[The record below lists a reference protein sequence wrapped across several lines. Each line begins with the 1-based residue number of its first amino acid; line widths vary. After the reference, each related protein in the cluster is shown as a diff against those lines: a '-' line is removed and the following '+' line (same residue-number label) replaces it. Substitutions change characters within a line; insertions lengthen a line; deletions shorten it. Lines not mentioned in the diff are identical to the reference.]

1 MILLR
6 KTGFVALALA
16 GGLFLSSCSAPI
28 SSVREEPARATAG
41 IPLSVKPPGTGVTTV
56 KSAGSLPASTL
67 FRPAD
72 WEDLPGWLDDDLAEA
87 WPAWRMSCKALVK
100 KPGWKAVCQSSARLD
115 GRDSVAVREF
125 FHRYFRPHEVV
136 NQDETVNGLVTGYYE
151 PIIRGDLVRTD
162 VARFPVYGVPED
174 LITVDLS
181 SLYPEL
187 KHMRLRGRVVE
198 NRLVPYFSR
207 GEIADENS
215 GFSGTPIAW
224 VEDEVELFY
233 LQIQGSGRIELP
245 TGEQIR
251 IGYAEQNGHPFRSVA
266 RILIQRGE
274 LAAHEASMTG
284 VSRWGRKNP
293 GKLAALLNEN
303 PSYIFFRRLS
313 DSPSGPLGALGVPL
327 TERRSIAVDPR
338 FIPLGAPVFL
348 STACPMSDE
357 PLNRLVMAQDTGGA
371 IRGAVRVDFFWGL
384 GDEAGA
390 FASRTKHPGRKWV
403 LLPVGFKADGQS
415 GRN

>member
-1 MILLR
+1 MIRLR
-6 KTGFVALALA
+6 KAGSVALAIVA
-16 GGLFLSSCSAPI
+16 GLFLSSCSAPLASI
-28 SSVREEPARATAG
+28 REEPAQATASA
-41 IPLSVKPPGTGVTTV
+41 PLPVKTVKPGVPA
-56 KSAGSLPASTL
+56 AGSAVELPAATL
-67 FRPAD
+67 FRPAE
-72 WEDLPGWLDDDLAEA
+72 WEDLPGWSDDDLAEA
-87 WPAWRMSCKALVK
+87 WPAWRMSCKALVG
-100 KPGWKAVCQSSARLD
+100 KPGWEAVCQSSARVD
-115 GRDSVAVREF
+115 GRDSDAVREF
-125 FHRYFRPHEVV
+125 FHGYFRPYEVV
-136 NQDETVNGLVTGYYE
+136 NQDETVDGLVTGYYE
-151 PIIRGDLVRTD
+151 PIIRGDRVRTD
-162 VARFPVYGVPED
+162 LARFPVYGVPED
-174 LITVDLS
+174 LVTVDLA

-187 KHMRLRGRVVE
+187 KHMRLRGRVVG

-215 GFSGTPIAW
+215 AFSGTPIAW
-224 VEDEVELFY
+224 AEDQVELFY
-233 LQIQGSGRIELP
+233 LHIQGSGRVELP

-274 LAAHEASMTG
+274 LAAHEASMSG

-293 GKLAALLNEN
+293 EKLAALLNEN
-303 PSYIFFRRLS
+303 PSFIFFRRLP

-403 LLPVGFKADGQS
+403 LLPAGFKADGPS

>member
-1 MILLR
+1 MIRLR
-6 KTGFVALALA
+6 KAGSVALAIVA
-16 GGLFLSSCSAPI
+16 GLFLSSCSAPLASI
-28 SSVREEPARATAG
+28 REEPAQATAG
-41 IPLSVKPPGTGVTTV
+41 ASLPVKTVKPGVPA
-56 KSAGSLPASTL
+56 AGSAVELPAATL
-67 FRPAD
+67 FRPAE
-72 WEDLPGWLDDDLAEA
+72 WEDLPGWSDDDLAEA
-87 WPAWRMSCKALVK
+87 WPAWRMSCKALVG
-100 KPGWKAVCQSSARLD
+100 KPGWEAVCQSSARVD
-115 GRDSVAVREF
+115 GRDSDAVREF
-125 FHRYFRPHEVV
+125 FHGYFRPYEVV
-136 NQDETVNGLVTGYYE
+136 NQDETVDGLVTGYYE
-151 PIIRGDLVRTD
+151 PIIRGDRVRTD
-162 VARFPVYGVPED
+162 LARFPVYGVPED
-174 LITVDLS
+174 LVTVDLA

-187 KHMRLRGRVVE
+187 KHMRLRGRVVG

-207 GEIADENS
+207 EEIADENS
-215 GFSGTPIAW
+215 AFSGTPIAW
-224 VEDEVELFY
+224 AEDQVELFY
-233 LQIQGSGRIELP
+233 LHIQGSGRVELP

-274 LAAHEASMTG
+274 LAAHEASMSG

-303 PSYIFFRRLS
+303 PSFIFFRRLP

-403 LLPVGFKADGQS
+403 LLPAGFKADGPS

>member
-1 MILLR
+1 MIRLR
-6 KTGFVALALA
+6 KAGSVALAIVA
-16 GGLFLSSCSAPI
+16 GLFLSSCSAPLASI
-28 SSVREEPARATAG
+28 REEPAQATAG
-41 IPLSVKPPGTGVTTV
+41 ASLPVKTVKPGVPA
-56 KSAGSLPASTL
+56 AGSAVELPAATL
-67 FRPAD
+67 FRPAE
-72 WEDLPGWLDDDLAEA
+72 WEDLPGWSDDDLAEA
-87 WPAWRMSCKALVK
+87 WPAWRMSCKALVG
-100 KPGWKAVCQSSARLD
+100 KPGWEAVCQSSARVD
-115 GRDSVAVREF
+115 GRDSDAVREF
-125 FHRYFRPHEVV
+125 FHGYFRPYEVV
-136 NQDETVNGLVTGYYE
+136 NQDETVDGLVTGYYE
-151 PIIRGDLVRTD
+151 PIIRGDRVRTD
-162 VARFPVYGVPED
+162 LARFPVYGVPED
-174 LITVDLS
+174 LVTVDLA

-187 KHMRLRGRVVE
+187 KHMRLRGRVVG

-215 GFSGTPIAW
+215 AFSGTPIAW
-224 VEDEVELFY
+224 AEDQVELFY
-233 LQIQGSGRIELP
+233 LHIQGSGRVELP

-303 PSYIFFRRLS
+303 PSYIFFRRLP

-357 PLNRLVMAQDTGGA
+357 PLNRLMMAQDTGGA

-403 LLPVGFKADGQS
+403 LLPAGFKADGPS

>member
-1 MILLR
+1 MIRLR
-6 KTGFVALALA
+6 KAGSVALAIVA
-16 GGLFLSSCSAPI
+16 GLFLSSCSAPLASI
-28 SSVREEPARATAG
+28 REEPAQATAG
-41 IPLSVKPPGTGVTTV
+41 APLPVKTVKPGVPAAG
-56 KSAGSLPASTL
+56 SAGELPAATL
-67 FRPAD
+67 FRPAE
-72 WEDLPGWLDDDLAEA
+72 WEDLPGWSDDDLAEA
-87 WPAWRMSCKALVK
+87 WPAWRMSCKALVG
-100 KPGWKAVCQSSARLD
+100 KPGWEAVCQSSARVD
-115 GRDSVAVREF
+115 GRDSDAVREF
-125 FHRYFRPHEVV
+125 FHGYFRPYEVV

-151 PIIRGDLVRTD
+151 PIIRGDRVRTD
-162 VARFPVYGVPED
+162 LARFPVYGVPED
-174 LITVDLS
+174 LVTVDLA

-187 KHMRLRGRVVE
+187 KHMRLRGRVVG

-215 GFSGTPIAW
+215 AFSGTPIAW
-224 VEDEVELFY
+224 AEDQVELFY
-233 LQIQGSGRIELP
+233 LHIQGSGRVELP

-251 IGYAEQNGHPFRSVA
+251 IGYGEQNGHPFRSVA

-274 LAAHEASMTG
+274 LAAHEASMSG

-293 GKLAALLNEN
+293 EKLAALLNEN
-303 PSYIFFRRLS
+303 PSFIFFRRLP

-403 LLPVGFKADGQS
+403 LLPAGFKADGPS